1 MVNRLKK
8 KPKVSR
14 SEIVRFANFHYGINF
29 FGEKKKDTPARRA
42 KRNARKTKD
51 NALRYLYTMLVVK
64 MRSKKREVG
73 ARRGCAEDGR
83 GWHKGGEDGDED
95 EGVGR
100 EGGTEPARYV

>member
-1 MVNRLKK
+1 MGL
-8 KPKVSR
+8 
-14 SEIVRFANFHYGINF
+14 IFL
-29 FGEKKKDTPARRA
+29 GEKKKDTPARRA

-83 GWHKGGEDGDED
+83 GWHKGGRMEMRTKAWVGK
-95 EGVGR
+95 EGQSRLGMYKQKK
-100 EGGTEPARYV
+100 ARVD